1 MLFRSIN
8 KDVNNFISKL
18 FYTGEERITYKQ
30 KQYLQSLMKCSNQ
43 KLSKKDIQ
51 KVQNLNEEIN
61 KIGIDN
67 LTLKSANK
75 YIAIFIRFEKSY
87 EKEKTM

>member
-1 MLFRSIN
+1 M
-8 KDVNNFISKL
+8 

>member
-1 MLFRSIN
+1 
-8 KDVNNFISKL
+8 
-18 FYTGEERITYKQ
+18 
-30 KQYLQSLMKCSNQ
+30 MKCSNQ